1 VRLRIIAI
9 GTKMPNWVE
18 AGCNEYLKRLP
29 PELNLEI
36 IELPLGQRGKGAD
49 INRAIQREGEA
60 MLKAI
65 GEQDHVI
72 ALDVLGK
79 PWSTEQLAGKLQQWQ
94 LSGDNFSLL
103 VGGPDGLAPECLKRA
118 NSKWSLSALTLP
130 HPLVRILL
138 VEQIYRAGTINSGH
152 PYHR

>member
-1 VRLRIIAI
+1 MRLRIIAI
-9 GTKMPNWVE
+9 GTKMPDWVE

>member
-1 VRLRIIAI
+1 MRLRILAV
-9 GTKMPNWVE
+9 GTKMPDWVE
-18 AGCNEYLKRLP
+18 SGCNEYLKRLP
-29 PELNLEI
+29 PELNVEI
-36 IELPLGQRGKGAD
+36 VELPLGQRGKGAD
-49 INRAIQREGEA
+49 IKRAITREGEA

-72 ALDVLGK
+72 ALDVQGNS
-79 PWSTEQLAGKLQQWQ
+79 WSTENLADKLQEWQ

-103 VGGPDGLAPECLKRA
+103 IGGPDGLAPECLARA
-118 NSKWSLSALTLP
+118 NSRWSLSALTLP

-138 VEQIYRAGTINSGH
+138 TEQLYRAWSINAGH

>member
-1 VRLRIIAI
+1 MRLRIIAV
-9 GTKMPNWVE
+9 GTKMPDWVE

-29 PELNLEI
+29 SELNLEI
-36 IELPLGQRGKGAD
+36 VELPLGQRGKGAD

-65 GEQDHVI
+65 GEHDHVI

-79 PWSTEQLAGKLQQWQ
+79 PWSTEQLAEKLQHWQ

-138 VEQIYRAGTINSGH
+138 VEQIYRAGTINAGH